1 MATGVATK
9 MKAHFGEAID
19 VAIHLIDSPEAA
31 NYVLRAAT
39 TVFLDGA
46 WVPLDIATSAGRMQE
61 HIEKALL
68 SGEDTH
74 EGP

>member
-1 MATGVATK
+1 MATGVANK
-9 MKAHFGEAID
+9 MKAHFGEVID

-39 TVFLDGA
+39 TVFLNDA

-61 HIEKALL
+61 YLEQALA
-68 SGEDTH
+68 SEGAH
-74 EGP
+74 EGS